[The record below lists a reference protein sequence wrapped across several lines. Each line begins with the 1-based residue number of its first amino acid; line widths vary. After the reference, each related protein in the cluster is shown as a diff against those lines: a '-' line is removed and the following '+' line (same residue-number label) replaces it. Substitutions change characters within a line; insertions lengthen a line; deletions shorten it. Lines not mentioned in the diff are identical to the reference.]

1 MPTSILWVIVSSVS
15 QKLKALLIVL
25 IVATCLGNALPPAP
39 HHGTASAQP
48 YPGTENPIQLWNT
61 TWGGAVHDSGYG
73 VAVNSDIYLAGRTYF
88 GAHRGDAFLVKYDV
102 DGNQLWNTT
111 WGGAGYDFGRRLAI
125 GNDIYLT
132 GNTYSFGAGYSD
144 AFLVKYDVD
153 GNQLWN
159 TTWGGVD
166 NEYGHG
172 VAVGSDIYLA
182 GYIDS
187 RFGAGG
193 ADAFLVKYGSPPSV
207 GGEVVPLNN
216 PALAVT
222 LIKSNIAY
230 ITIIGAIVL
239 AILVNRR
246 R

>member
-1 MPTSILWVIVSSVS
+1 MVIVSSVS

-25 IVATCLGNALPPAP
+25 IVATCLGNALPPAS
-39 HHGTASAQP
+39 HHGTAFAQP
-48 YPGTENPIQLWNT
+48 YSRTENPI
-61 TWGGAVHDSGYG
+61 
-73 VAVNSDIYLAGRTYF
+73 
-88 GAHRGDAFLVKYDV
+88 
-102 DGNQLWNTT
+102 QLWNTT
-111 WGGAGYDFGRRLAI
+111 WGGAGYDFGRRVAV

-144 AFLVKYDVD
+144 ASLVKYDAD

-182 GYIDS
+182 RYTDS
-187 RFGAGG
+187 RFGAGHD
-193 ADAFLVKYGSPPSV
+193 DAFLVKYGYPPSV
-207 GGEVVPLNN
+207 GGEVVPLNKL
-216 PALAVT
+216 ALAAT